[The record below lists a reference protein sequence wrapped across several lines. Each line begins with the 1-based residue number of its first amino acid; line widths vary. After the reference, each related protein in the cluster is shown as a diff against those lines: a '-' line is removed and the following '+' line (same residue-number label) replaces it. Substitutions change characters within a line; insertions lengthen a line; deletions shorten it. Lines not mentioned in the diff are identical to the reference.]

1 MTCKEIMTANP
12 TTCTATTHA
21 QAVALIMSEEDVGV
35 VPVIDEKSKRLVGL
49 VTDRDLCLEVVA
61 EGKSPQE
68 VRVSTVMSR
77 PLATCLA
84 EDDLQRCLNLMKEH
98 RLRRI
103 PIVDEKGQCV
113 GIISQRDIALHMTQ
127 PQEVHETLREI
138 SRSHGAEAA

>member
-12 TTCTATTHA
+12 ATCTPTAHV

-61 EGKSPQE
+61 GGKSPQE

-84 EDDLQRCLNLMKEH
+84 DDNLQLCLDLMKEH
-98 RLRRI
+98 QLRRI
-103 PIVDEKGQCV
+103 PIIDESGHCV
-113 GIISQRDIALHMTQ
+113 GIISQRDIALHVSQ
-127 PQEVHETLREI
+127 PQEIHETIREI
-138 SRSHGAEAA
+138 SRSHGSKAA

>member
-68 VRVSTVMSR
+68 VRVSAVMKSPASDVSGRGRPSTVPRSDEG
-77 PLATCLA
+77 ASTSGI
-84 EDDLQRCLNLMKEH
+84 
-98 RLRRI
+98 RL
-103 PIVDEKGQCV
+103 VF
-113 GIISQRDIALHMTQ
+113 
-127 PQEVHETLREI
+127 
-138 SRSHGAEAA
+138 